1 MDFFTDA
8 VKLYFAG
15 IYHFYDPMMVLLAL
29 LGTII
34 GILVGSIPGL
44 TSTMGLAVFT
54 PLTFGADPA
63 KAIVFLIG
71 IYQGSVYGGSIS
83 AVLVNIPG
91 TPSAIAT
98 GFEGYPMALRGEA
111 GRAIGFA
118 TVGSTMGG
126 LFGIAVLCFSALTLA
141 RIALGFSAE
150 EYVALVLLGLSIIA
164 YISPGSLLRG
174 MVAGVI
180 GLLLGTVGQD
190 PTTAYPR
197 FTFGMVG
204 LFSGVELI
212 PALIG
217 FFGVTEVL
225 TQIEKRLSLN
235 VIQNFKNILPRFAE
249 LKKLWATI
257 IRSSLIGVFVGAV
270 PAAGGAIAAM
280 MAYGVEKR
288 VSKQPEKFGT
298 GTPNGIVA
306 PESANNA
313 SVGGAFIPMLTL
325 GIPGDPMTAVLI
337 GALMIHGLPI
347 GPVLF
352 KAHADFV
359 SSIFIGNT
367 LSLILILI
375 LGLAF
380 ARFFAK
386 VITTPPY
393 ILMPIILIF
402 CMIGSYAIRNSLFD
416 IGITLFCGLLGYL
429 LNKVDIPVAPL
440 TLGLVL
446 GPMLEENFRRVMI
459 LSEGKYTTLFTRPIS
474 LSILIFTVLFL
485 FYPNIRSWIG
495 KRWRKRT
502 AAN

>member
-1 MDFFTDA
+1 VDFFSDA
-8 VKLYFAG
+8 LKLYFAG
-15 IYHFYDPMMVLLAL
+15 IHYFFDPTMILLVL
-29 LGTII
+29 LGTIV
-34 GILVGSIPGL
+34 GILNGSIPGL

-54 PLTFGADPA
+54 PLTFGMNPA

-83 AVLVNIPG
+83 AIIVNIPG

-98 GFEGYPMALRGEA
+98 GLDGYPMCQRGEA
-111 GRAIGFA
+111 GRAIGFS
-118 TVGSTMGG
+118 TVASFLGG
-126 LFGIAVLCFSALTLA
+126 LIGIAALTFTAPSLA
-141 RIALGFSAE
+141 RVALGFSAE
-150 EYVALVLLGLSIIA
+150 EYVALVVLGLSIIA

-174 MVAGVI
+174 MIAGTL
-180 GLLLGTVGQD
+180 GLVLGTVGQD
-190 PTTAYPR
+190 PMTAYPR
-197 FTFGMVG
+197 FTFNLIG
-204 LFSGVELI
+204 LFSGLELI

-225 TQIEKRLSLN
+225 NQIGKKSAIRVFQE
-235 VIQNFKNILPRFAE
+235 FKNIIPGLGVIAR
-249 LKKLWATI
+249 LWALI
-257 IRSSLIGVFVGAV
+257 LRSSLIGVFVGAT
-270 PAAGGAIAAM
+270 PAAGGSIAAM

-288 VSKQPEKFGT
+288 MSKDPEKWGKGT
-298 GTPNGIVA
+298 LEGIIA

-337 GALMIHGLPI
+337 GALMIHGLKT

-352 KAHADFV
+352 TAHADFV

-367 LSLILILI
+367 LSLIFLLI
-375 LGLAF
+375 LGLCC
-380 ARFFAK
+380 ARYFAK
-386 VITTPPY
+386 MINSPSY
-393 ILMPIILIF
+393 ILMPLILAF

-416 IGITLFCGLLGYL
+416 IYVAVFCGILGYL
-429 LNKVDIPVAPL
+429 LNKVKIPVAPL

-474 LSILIFTVLFL
+474 ASILMITVGFL
-485 FYPNIRSWIG
+485 FYPHIRSWFKKKKG
-495 KRWRKRT
+495 GQRM
-502 AAN
+502 